1 MQQHVGSQI
10 TQSFPAH
17 GLTDLRV
24 VVLNADAE
32 DAHEESAEDGHA
44 SAERASWGR
53 EQS

>member
-10 TQSFPAH
+10 TQSSPH

-24 VVLNADAE
+24 VVLNADTE
-32 DAHEESAEDGHA
+32 DAHEESAEDRHA